1 MSNYDYEQAVLV
13 GSLAYN
19 LGLPMQERELQI
31 LRKNTLDLTSKL
43 IAKFAKR
50 DLLHKEIRIAQLDL
64 NEALELKLLREL
76 NELEKS

>member
-1 MSNYDYEQAVLV
+1 MANYDYEQAVLV
-13 GSLAYN
+13 EDLAYK

-31 LRKNTLDLTSKL
+31 LRKNTLDLTGRLIPKL
-43 IAKFAKR
+43 AKR